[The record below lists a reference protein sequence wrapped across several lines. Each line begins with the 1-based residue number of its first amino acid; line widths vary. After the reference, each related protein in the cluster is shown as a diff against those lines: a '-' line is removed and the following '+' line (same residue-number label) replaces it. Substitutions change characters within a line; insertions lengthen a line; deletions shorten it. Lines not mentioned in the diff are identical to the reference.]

1 MARLPT
7 AAHVR
12 HKLFLF
18 LLMKQYTVNVFCY
31 NSPNFILPVRKLVYR
46 LDLKS
51 SGHSGREGS
60 SPSWQIILTVFT
72 TVLTK

>member
-1 MARLPT
+1 MAKLPA

-31 NSPNFILPVRKLVYR
+31 NSPNFIRPVVELVFTSGLR
-46 LDLKS
+46 PDAVRIES
-51 SGHSGREGS
+51 SNL
-60 SPSWQIILTVFT
+60 SWPIILTVFE